1 MRRYCWIFGAILAA
15 GIVLAAD
22 GWAGRKT
29 GTMTRMAT
37 VTSNYS
43 SPVRVAA
50 ITVLYATPTTNTL
63 TVSAIIKGATYV
75 RGVNSLSNMASVVY
89 VPANL
94 WLEPKD
100 SVVLSNATAV
110 AATWLIDFTY

>member
-1 MRRYCWIFGAILAA
+1 MRRHYWILGVILAA

-29 GTMTRMAT
+29 GTMTRTAT
-37 VTSNYS
+37 VTSNFS

-50 ITVLYATPTTNTL
+50 ITVLYNTPTTNTL
-63 TVSAIIKGATYV
+63 TVSAIIGGNTYA
-75 RGVNSLSNMASVVY
+75 RGVNSLSNVTSLVY
-89 VPANL
+89 IPAHL
-94 WLEPKD
+94 WLEPRD